1 MEKRTPGDV
10 LKLAKDAGVEI
21 VDVRFCD
28 LPGLMQ
34 HFSVPAHELTEDVFE
49 DGLGFDGSSIRG
61 FQEIQESDMLLIPDP
76 NTAVLDPF
84 RQHTTLNIN
93 AYVRDPLTGESYSR
107 DPRYIVA
114 KAEAYLKSTGLAD
127 TAYFGPEAE
136 FYIFDSVRFDQNQ
149 FSGYYF
155 LDSVEGV
162 WNSGRERELDGSPNL
177 AYKPRYKEGYF
188 PVPPMDQFQ
197 DLRSE
202 MVRQLEAVGISI
214 EVQHH
219 EVGTAGQA
227 EIDMRFDELAVMAD
241 KLMLYKYVVKN
252 VARAA
257 GYSVTFMPKPL
268 FQDNGSGMHVH
279 QSLWKDGEP
288 LFFDEKGYAGLSD
301 MARWYI
307 GGLLKHAPAICAFSN
322 QFVQAVGARLRG
334 AGEPRVLAA
343 QPFGVGPNPVVLEEP
358 EGQAARVPLPR
369 PVVQPVSRVLGDAHG
384 RPRRDPEPN
393 RAAGTGR
400 P

>member
-1 MEKRTPGDV
+1 
-10 LKLAKDAGVEI
+10 
-21 VDVRFCD
+21 
-28 LPGLMQ
+28 MQ
-34 HFSVPAHELTEDVFE
+34 
-49 DGLGFDGSSIRG
+49 
-61 FQEIQESDMLLIPDP
+61 
-76 NTAVLDPF
+76 
-84 RQHTTLNIN
+84 
-93 AYVRDPLTGESYSR
+93 
-107 DPRYIVA
+107 
-114 KAEAYLKSTGLAD
+114 KAEAYLESTGLAD

-202 MVRQLEAVGISI
+202 MVRVLEQVGITI

-227 EIDMRFDELAVMAD
+227 EIDMRFDTLAVMAD

-268 FQDNGSGMHVH
+268 FMDNGSGMHVH
-279 QSLWKDGEP
+279 QSLWKGGEP

-307 GGLLKHAPAICAFSN
+307 GGLLEARAGDLRVLEPDDEL
-322 QFVQAVGARLRG
+322 VQAAG
-334 AGEPRVLAA
+334 AGLRSAGQPRVLAA
-343 QPFGVGPNPVVLEEP
+343 EPFGVGAHPAVLEDARRRS
-358 EGQAARVPLPR
+358 GSSSAAPTRR
-369 PVVQPVSRVLGDAHG
+369 ATRTSRS
-384 RPRRDPEPN
+384 RRC
-393 RAAGTGR
+393 
-400 P
+400 